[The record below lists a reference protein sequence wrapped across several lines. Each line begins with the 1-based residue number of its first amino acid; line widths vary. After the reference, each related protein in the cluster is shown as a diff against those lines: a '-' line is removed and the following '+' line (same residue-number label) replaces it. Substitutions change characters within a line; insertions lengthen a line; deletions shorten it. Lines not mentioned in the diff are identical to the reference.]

1 MNKNQ
6 TIEKMRNM
14 RLNAMASMYQ
24 HHLQNNLY
32 SDSTPDEY
40 VSLLTDH
47 EWEERQNTKIQRL
60 IKQAGFRQK
69 ATIVEVDFIS
79 PEARQE
85 TWKRICL
92 TGYHRWI
99 L

>member
-14 RLNAMASMYQ
+14 RLNAMAGMYQ

-40 VSLLTDH
+40 ISLL
-47 EWEERQNTKIQRL
+47 
-60 IKQAGFRQK
+60 
-69 ATIVEVDFIS
+69 VDRSGEI
-79 PEARQE
+79 
-85 TWKRICL
+85 
-92 TGYHRWI
+92 
-99 L
+99 